1 MFLDRVITHI
11 DSERC
16 LCAWCWNGEPIGSKG
31 CFSPKLTVERLS
43 SQSYRLSLAFVL
55 YWSSENYSGVR
66 CLFTCICNLEYILI
80 PIGREMGNLRVYA
93 VYAYYF
99 PLPLL
104 FEVLICVYAFYTVWI
119 DSLLLKA
126 HLLV

>member
-1 MFLDRVITHI
+1 M
-11 DSERC
+11 
-16 LCAWCWNGEPIGSKG
+16 GE
-31 CFSPKLTVERLS
+31 LL
-43 SQSYRLSLAFVL
+43 
-55 YWSSENYSGVR
+55 
-66 CLFTCICNLEYILI
+66 
-80 PIGREMGNLRVYA
+80 VYA

-104 FEVLICVYAFYTVWI
+104 FEGLNCVDAFLTVWI